1 MLVTAS
7 LASSLFFTY
16 FSLSLLLARRRP
28 GVRFRWLAKFLPP
41 HSFTN
46 HFSFYSIS
54 LAFQQA
60 CPLIGSC
67 HHITLH
73 YNSDHLPRR
82 NPHNPHSLLNLHS
95 HHQDIHHNTRP
106 RPP

>member
-7 LASSLFFTY
+7 LASSLFFTC

-28 GVRFRWLAKFLPP
+28 EVKFRWLAKFLPP

-46 HFSFYSIS
+46 HFSFYSIF

-60 CPLIGSC
+60 CPPNDSC

-73 YNSDHLPRR
+73 YNTDHPPLRS
-82 NPHNPHSLLNLHS
+82 PHNPHSLLNLRS
-95 HHQDIHHNTRP
+95 HHQDTHHSTRP
-106 RPP
+106 GPP